1 MPDDTPPPTDSTE
14 MNQSTFARVL
24 EDTIAAVILLSLVGL
39 VAAAVFSVMG
49 ANLGAVGAT
58 WYTLYALIVVMSS
71 IKLYG
76 KGVYKSAKSFV
87 KGGDSE

>member
-1 MPDDTPPPTDSTE
+1 MSDDTTPPTDSTE

-24 EDTIAAVILLSLVGL
+24 EDTIAALILLSLVAL
-39 VAAAVFSVMG
+39 VVAAVFSIMG
-49 ANLGAVGAT
+49 ADLAAVGAT

-87 KGGDSE
+87 KGGNDE